1 MAEISLE
8 GGLGLAPV
16 KTDQRKDEEKE
27 VQEGSTLEG
36 CYVNIHKLT

>member
-16 KTDQRKDEEKE
+16 KTDQRRDEEEE

-36 CYVNIHKLT
+36 CLIYIS